1 MPSIARTT
9 LVLIAAGVAALVLH
23 PSDEPR
29 ALESAAEKAWA
40 ERALARLKTP
50 PLGLPVVPHP
60 AHNPPSAA
68 KIELGRKLFF
78 DRRLSHNATMSCAMC
93 HVPEQGF
100 SSNELATPVGVEGRS
115 VRRNS
120 PTVLNVAYVS
130 ELFHDGRDP
139 ALETQYVAPMT
150 AFNEMANPSL
160 GHVIDKISKLEDYTA
175 PFDKAFGGPPS
186 PDRVGAALA
195 AYQRSLVS
203 GASPF
208 DRWKYGGESDALGE
222 RERAGFELF
231 VGKAGCVTCHSI
243 GETSALFTDN
253 AFHDTGYGWQRE
265 QERQGKGGMVEVE
278 IAPGVTTRV
287 PMAVVMSVGNP
298 PPADL
303 GRYEV
308 TQDPIDRWRFRTP
321 SLRNVA
327 LTAPYMHDGKLRR
340 LEDVVAFYNAGGV
353 AHEGRDERIRP
364 LGLDAQE
371 IVALVAFLK
380 SLTGDNIA
388 ELIAEARVAPPDNL
402 QK

>member
-1 MPSIARTT
+1 MPAFARVAV
-9 LVLIAAGVAALVLH
+9 LVLSASLLGGLALLQTGRL
-23 PSDEPR
+23 S
-29 ALESAAEKAWA
+29 ALETAAHGAWA
-40 ERALARLKTP
+40 ERALQRSLEP
-50 PLGLPVVPHP
+50 PLGLPRVPHP
-60 AHNPPSAA
+60 AANPPTAA
-68 KIELGRKLFF
+68 KIALGRKLFH
-78 DRRLSHNATMSCAMC
+78 DRRLSLNATMSCAMC

-120 PTVLNVAYVS
+120 PTIFNVAYVG

-150 AFNEMANPSL
+150 AANEMANPSL
-160 GHVIDKISKLEDYTA
+160 GHVIAKLNKLADYA
-175 PFDKAFGGPPS
+175 KPFQQAFGAGPS
-186 PDRVGAALA
+186 ADRLGEALA
-195 AYQRSLVS
+195 AYQRSVLS

-208 DRWKYGGESDALGE
+208 DRWKFGGESDALNA
-222 RERAGFELF
+222 RERAGYELF
-231 VGKAGCVTCHSI
+231 IGRAGCVACHAI

-278 IAPGVTTRV
+278 IAPGVTTKV

-298 PPADL
+298 PPVDL

-340 LEDVVAFYNAGGV
+340 LEDVVAFYNAGG
-353 AHEGRDERIRP
+353 APHEGVDPRIKP
-364 LGLDAQE
+364 LGLSAE
-371 IVALVAFLK
+371 ETIALVAFLK
-380 SLTGDNIA
+380 SLTGDNVD
-388 ELIAEARVAPPDNL
+388 ELIAEARVAPPDNIE
-402 QK
+402 